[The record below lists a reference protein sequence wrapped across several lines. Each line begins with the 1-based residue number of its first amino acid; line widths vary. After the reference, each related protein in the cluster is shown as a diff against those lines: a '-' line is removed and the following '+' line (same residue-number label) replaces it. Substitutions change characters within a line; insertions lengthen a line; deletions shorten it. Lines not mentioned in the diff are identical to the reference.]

1 MARNVK
7 GITIEIGAETTKLT
21 NALKDIDGGLKK
33 TQSKLK
39 DVNKLLKLDPKNT
52 ELLRQKQDALKTAI
66 DQTSDRLKELKK
78 AAQEATPETVGQE
91 QYDNLQREIVDTEQ
105 KLDKELSDSVSDKHR
120 LEFKIP
126 FVGDTEQEEPE
137 RDHIAVEI
145 RANPDCSG

>member
-52 ELLRQKQDALKTAI
+52 ELLRQNRT
-66 DQTSDRLKELKK
+66 
-78 AAQEATPETVGQE
+78 
-91 QYDNLQREIVDTEQ
+91 
-105 KLDKELSDSVSDKHR
+105 LSRPQSTRPLTDSKS
-120 LEFKIP
+120 
-126 FVGDTEQEEPE
+126 
-137 RDHIAVEI
+137 
-145 RANPDCSG
+145 